1 MRSQKHTAM
10 WERKIVNRFY
20 NTAPLV
26 SFFLTTQLKLL
37 YIAHGIA
44 HENRCDKLARLI
56 RAKSKISL
64 PGIEKRDAG
73 RRGERSGQGKNEKVL
88 QL

>member
-1 MRSQKHTAM
+1 
-10 WERKIVNRFY
+10 
-20 NTAPLV
+20 
-26 SFFLTTQLKLL
+26 L

-56 RAKSKISL
+56 QAKSKISL